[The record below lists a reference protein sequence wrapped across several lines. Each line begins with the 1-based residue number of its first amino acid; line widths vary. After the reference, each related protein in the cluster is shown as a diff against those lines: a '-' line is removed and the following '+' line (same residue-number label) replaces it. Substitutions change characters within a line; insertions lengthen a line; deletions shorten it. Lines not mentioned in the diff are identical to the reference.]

1 VQAEIE
7 RCLPRFEEALEL
19 VQSIPGIRAVA
30 AAAIVAEIG
39 IDMSRFPTAGHLAS
53 WAGVC
58 PSNKESAGKRM
69 TPLMNRGNVWLRSML
84 GEVAW
89 ASIKT
94 RTSYFSAQ
102 FHRIARRRGRNKA
115 AMAVAHSLLVVIY
128 HVLRDRQPYAELGTD
143 YLDRLDAVRIERHH
157 VRRLEQ
163 LGYTVNLSP
172 IAV

>member
-1 VQAEIE
+1 
-7 RCLPRFEEALEL
+7 
-19 VQSIPGIRAVA
+19 
-30 AAAIVAEIG
+30 
-39 IDMSRFPTAGHLAS
+39 
-53 WAGVC
+53 
-58 PSNKESAGKRM
+58 
-69 TPLMNRGNVWLRSML
+69 MNRGNVWLRSIM

-128 HVLRDRQPYAELGTD
+128 HVLRNRQPYTELGVD
-143 YLDRLDAVRIERHH
+143 YLDRLDATRIARHH

-163 LGYTVNLSP
+163 LGYTVTLSP